1 MYRSARQVDL
11 RPGHADAQLH
21 GLEVAHAHAG
31 VVGTALL
38 HRGDR
43 QVERR
48 LRVADDRAGEAARTQ
63 REERHPVERV
73 RVGLCAGEVRAAA
86 GRVHGQRPVVG
97 DEDFL
102 DLDRLAAGPA
112 HAERVPVVDDHEVLA
127 RHHAHE
133 VVDDLVAVLDDAGE
147 LVPGRGIHARGEI
160 PVARQHDAAVDL
172 APLALRVRNPRS
184 NDRVRVVGP
193 DFFLRPRV
201 VEREHP
207 VMDRKVADVPC
218 RGGIAAAD
226 DLGDVEDRNEI
237 ELHAA
242 PALGLQEAQQPVLVQ
257 QCEDLG
263 RQLPRLLRG
272 GRELAQLW
280 NDCVRPAYGLLIVDI
295 GKPAALVHP
304 QARPAIVPALLFA
317 PSTSGIFE

>member
-172 APLALRVRNPRS
+172 ATAALRVG
-184 NDRVRVVGP
+184 DAGGDDGVRVLAP
-193 DFFLRPRV
+193 HFLLRLRV
-201 VEREHP
+201 EEREHP
-207 VMDRKVADVPC
+207 VVDRQVANVPGD
-218 RGGIAAAD
+218 RGIAAAD
-226 DLGDVEDRNEI
+226 DLGHVEHRHEI
-237 ELHAA
+237 QLHAA
-242 PALGLQEAQQPVLVQ
+242 EPPGLQDAQHAGLVQ
-257 QCEDLG
+257 QRKDLG
-263 RQLPRLLRG
+263 GELPRRLRRG
-272 GRELAQLW
+272 GEFPQFRYQPVSAAQ
-280 NDCVRPAYGLLIVDI
+280 GLLVTHI
-295 GKPAALVHP
+295 GEALRHGQEGFVM
-304 QARPAIVPALLFA
+304 VPALSFA
-317 PSTSGIFE
+317 PATSGIFE